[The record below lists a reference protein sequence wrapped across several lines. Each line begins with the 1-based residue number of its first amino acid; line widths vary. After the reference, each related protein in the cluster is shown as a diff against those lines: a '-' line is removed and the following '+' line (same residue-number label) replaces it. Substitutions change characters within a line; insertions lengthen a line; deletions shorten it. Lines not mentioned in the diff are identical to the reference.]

1 MYIVYSV
8 CARGGVG
15 ESYLFLRL
23 HGALQIRLDARFEIL
38 DLLALEALQL
48 AAHQAA
54 HVVEEQP
61 RLMDFALGV
70 GDISAELVEAVLL
83 RATLAQELVL
93 VGLSLLEVLLGC
105 VPRVVRLLSLLE
117 GRLDGPDE
125 ADVLV
130 DHDAHGEDVLLGLAF
145 VKFADA
151 DLDVGEAVEGAGERG
166 RELDGRERVQ
176 RGREVPTCFCE
187 TLALHHDSVGG
198 FEERPQL
205 SL

>member
-1 MYIVYSV
+1 MGWG
-8 CARGGVG
+8 RG

-23 HGALQIRLDARFEIL
+23 HGALQVRLDARLEVL
-38 DLLALEALQL
+38 DLLALEALQF

-61 RLMDFALGV
+61 RLVDLALCV
-70 GDISAELVEAVLL
+70 GDIGAELVEAVLL

-93 VGLSLLEVLLGC
+93 VGLSLLEILLGR

-117 GRLDGPDE
+117 GCLDGPDQ

-130 DHDAHGEDVLLGLAF
+130 DYDAHGEDVLLGLAF
-145 VKFADA
+145 VEFPNA
-151 DLDVGEAVEGAGERG
+151 DLDVGEAVEGAREGW
-166 RELDGRERVQ
+166 RELDGGERVQ
-176 RGREVPTCFCE
+176 RGREVPTRFCE

-198 FEERPQL
+198 LEERPQL